1 MAGHSWR
8 KGGKDLKDY
17 KHVCLSLAKWHK
29 ACGHSV
35 QALWHIVFNDQ
46 TQHDL
51 HVKHV
56 ASSEMLVPGWE
67 PADSQGGPRVHSAM
81 KAGAALAFIL
91 HFI

>member
-1 MAGHSWR
+1 M
-8 KGGKDLKDY
+8 
-17 KHVCLSLAKWHK
+17 
-29 ACGHSV
+29 
-35 QALWHIVFNDQ
+35 FNDQ